1 MCYLLDN
8 LNAQNAEA
16 AGWCLHNGE
25 WHNGFSPEHHGP
37 YKSYRMK
44 SIDGLLFDQFDTY
57 YANQEF
63 SHNGINYN
71 ANYVERDAFAS
82 MTAALEGKALPR
94 RASLIE
100 IAQLKWLLKFMS
112 STMM

>member
-16 AGWCLHNGE
+16 AGWCLHNGD
-25 WHNGFSPEHHGP
+25 WQDVHVP

-57 YANQEF
+57 YVSQEF

-71 ANYVERDAFAS
+71 ANYVERDALAS
-82 MTAALEGKALPR
+82 MTAALEGKALPQR
-94 RASLIE
+94 VNLME
-100 IAQLKWLLKFMS
+100 IAQLKWLLKFMG
-112 STMM
+112 TMMM